1 MRIVFDTNVL
11 ISAFIATGTC
21 KDILEYAVET
31 HEVIISP
38 YILKELKKKLIEK
51 LGFSTKD
58 YRDIRDILQQHLTV
72 VTEKKSLQS
81 FPDKDDIPILNLCLT
96 VKADILVT
104 GDKELLK
111 QRLIGNTKIIPPSE
125 FWKIEKGI
133 RSR

>member
-1 MRIVFDTNVL
+1 MRIVVDTNVL

-38 YILKELKKKLIEK
+38 YILKELKEKLIEK
-51 LGFSTKD
+51 LVFSTKD

-111 QRLIGNTKIIPPSE
+111 LRLIGNTKIIPPSE

>member
-38 YILKELKKKLIEK
+38 YILKELKEKLIEK

-58 YRDIRDILQQHLTV
+58 YRDIRDILKQHLTV

-81 FPDKDDIPILNLCLT
+81 FLDKDDIPILNLCLT

-111 QRLIGNTKIIPPSE
+111 LRLIGNTKIIPPSE

>member
-38 YILKELKKKLIEK
+38 YILKELKEKLIEK

-58 YRDIRDILQQHLTV
+58 YRDIRDILKQHLTV

-111 QRLIGNTKIIPPSE
+111 LRLIGNTKIIPPSE